1 MKKYIISFLSIL
13 LIAIT
18 SIGGGLLL
26 SACDNSSYS
35 ENGGGNLDNPE
46 NGSDENLDD
55 DDLPNNPSDDEENED
70 NKDDVTA
77 ASDFTINLTVYT
89 MDASGNY
96 VTGLDRREHA
106 HTAGSYSFGSA
117 GFASIWLSRSNG
129 NSSETKTAYSGSTS
143 ITWNQGWVANATA
156 NISVSLPENGYPY
169 IGQYNEM
176 YVLDHIQCSSCGSV
190 NSTEHSCY
198 IGSAAG
204 IWGKYTTTYSVY
216 FARKSYN
223 IDVNI
228 LNPDGNQD
236 FNSGTVDL
244 RYSWN
249 NATSND
255 VNDQPETSRIY
266 ADTSLIISDIK
277 PASGYYLRG
286 VSASRGG
293 ISNSN
298 GTYTYKV
305 SSLGGYKWPDSGS
318 DFFDIVNVQMGR
330 LTQQNINI
338 LSPSGS
344 EDRQSGTIDV
354 YYSFNDTRYDNV
366 TNEPIEGTNVQDNSY
381 IEISDIR
388 PATGMRIESVKVG
401 NTNITPSNGV
411 YRIDCNA
418 SQTIVVQ
425 MAWKEYYVDVNI
437 MSPTNVQD
445 NASGTVDIVYSSPY
459 QSLND
464 VTNEAT
470 TSLIQHGGTITISD
484 IKPAAGMRIENVYI
498 TSGNGTLSNNN
509 GTYTFTASSDGSHQV
524 QWYNEIIIKMTWKE
538 YYVGINIMSPTNV
551 QDNASGT
558 IDIVYSNPSQS
569 LNDVVDE
576 ASESLIQHGGT
587 ITISDIKPATGY
599 KLESV
604 SLSGG
609 NGTLTNNNGTYT
621 FTASS
626 DGSHQTKWYNEII
639 IKMTYQEYRLDV
651 NYNVNGTWYNS
662 GLDGFQFSI
671 YHGDNLI
678 GSNFKDYNA
687 EIDFRTEVRVV
698 ASTILN
704 GYKLSQ
710 ITSPVATVQ
719 TNTLTF
725 SMPAQDIS
733 VSIYIV
739 SNVYTT
745 TLKYQNGNADST
757 IYLKY
762 GVGWYSNSSCTTSI
776 TNISVP
782 SREGFNFSGFYN
794 SSTGTG
800 TQTINSSGEILVSNT
815 FSTSAMEWYANWG
828 AKNPA
833 RYDEELDKWYV
844 EMGRYPQTSI
854 IDSDL
859 RNWSER
865 NGSNFSNIS
874 YNEMTKMSTFTVTTV
889 GVWEILTIAIPA
901 IVGVEYTLT
910 FDYIVPNYNRLEENL
925 GDYGQVQNADGGLAI
940 QIINAGGPTDSDN
953 TGSDY
958 LTYRLPTT
966 EGAGTIT
973 TTFSVIGTDTNMYI
987 AINAGYIA
995 DNQTVTF
1002 SLGNFRLST
1011 GEVSLT
1017 TSGNTYN
1024 LPTKQLEE
1032 NMTHWNKYSLNEN
1045 IGTSYNYENK
1055 QSSIS
1060 INTAGGWEIV
1070 GTQVQVLKN
1079 TNYTINFNMLSG
1091 ATNNLSSKPRL
1102 QVLNA
1107 APVNN
1112 DNSST
1117 EIAYLDLVSNGS
1129 KKLTF
1134 NSGDNETLYI
1144 IINGGYLNDGSTYTF
1159 TFSDFSFK
1167 NGKQEAYGTKGYN
1180 SYILSNGEEY
1190 LRYNGN
1196 WYKVEPVKYY
1206 LSGNYSEGYATENGN
1221 ITAVSEKVVFAS
1233 VWNLGFVGLNG
1244 GYSSSNSTILNNHDN
1259 HFLIDSNT
1267 GWDGTVMNNDYITR
1281 KDMSWKVFTNSS
1293 GNITAQTH
1301 SDSYALPTSTIDLDE
1316 VFGEGNY
1323 QAEFS
1328 DLVSDMLG
1336 NKLMYWTRD
1345 VGSNLNNAECITR
1358 FGTVTQARMQKLLGV
1373 RITLNVKTFACV

>member
-1 MKKYIISFLSIL
+1 
-13 LIAIT
+13 
-18 SIGGGLLL
+18 
-26 SACDNSSYS
+26 
-35 ENGGGNLDNPE
+35 
-46 NGSDENLDD
+46 
-55 DDLPNNPSDDEENED
+55 
-70 NKDDVTA
+70 
-77 ASDFTINLTVYT
+77 
-89 MDASGNY
+89 
-96 VTGLDRREHA
+96 
-106 HTAGSYSFGSA
+106 
-117 GFASIWLSRSNG
+117 
-129 NSSETKTAYSGSTS
+129 
-143 ITWNQGWVANATA
+143 
-156 NISVSLPENGYPY
+156 
-169 IGQYNEM
+169 
-176 YVLDHIQCSSCGSV
+176 
-190 NSTEHSCY
+190 
-198 IGSAAG
+198 
-204 IWGKYTTTYSVY
+204 
-216 FARKSYN
+216 
-223 IDVNI
+223 
-228 LNPDGNQD
+228 
-236 FNSGTVDL
+236 
-244 RYSWN
+244 
-249 NATSND
+249 
-255 VNDQPETSRIY
+255 
-266 ADTSLIISDIK
+266 
-277 PASGYYLRG
+277 
-286 VSASRGG
+286 
-293 ISNSN
+293 
-298 GTYTYKV
+298 
-305 SSLGGYKWPDSGS
+305 
-318 DFFDIVNVQMGR
+318 
-330 LTQQNINI
+330 
-338 LSPSGS
+338 
-344 EDRQSGTIDV
+344 
-354 YYSFNDTRYDNV
+354 
-366 TNEPIEGTNVQDNSY
+366 
-381 IEISDIR
+381 
-388 PATGMRIESVKVG
+388 
-401 NTNITPSNGV
+401 
-411 YRIDCNA
+411 
-418 SQTIVVQ
+418 
-425 MAWKEYYVDVNI
+425 
-437 MSPTNVQD
+437 
-445 NASGTVDIVYSSPY
+445 
-459 QSLND
+459 
-464 VTNEAT
+464 
-470 TSLIQHGGTITISD
+470 
-484 IKPAAGMRIENVYI
+484 
-498 TSGNGTLSNNN
+498 
-509 GTYTFTASSDGSHQV
+509 
-524 QWYNEIIIKMTWKE
+524 
-538 YYVGINIMSPTNV
+538 
-551 QDNASGT
+551 
-558 IDIVYSNPSQS
+558 
-569 LNDVVDE
+569 
-576 ASESLIQHGGT
+576 
-587 ITISDIKPATGY
+587 
-599 KLESV
+599 
-604 SLSGG
+604 
-609 NGTLTNNNGTYT
+609 
-621 FTASS
+621 
-626 DGSHQTKWYNEII
+626 
-639 IKMTYQEYRLDV
+639 
-651 NYNVNGTWYNS
+651 
-662 GLDGFQFSI
+662 
-671 YHGDNLI
+671 
-678 GSNFKDYNA
+678 
-687 EIDFRTEVRVV
+687 
-698 ASTILN
+698 
-704 GYKLSQ
+704 
-710 ITSPVATVQ
+710 
-719 TNTLTF
+719 
-725 SMPAQDIS
+725 MPAQDIS

-815 FSTSAMEWYANWG
+815 FSTSAMVWYANWT

-833 RYDEELDKWYV
+833 QYDEELGKWYV

-865 NGSNFSNIS
+865 NGSNFSSIS

-940 QIINAGGPTDSDN
+940 QIINAGGPTNSNN
-953 TGSDY
+953 TERDY

-1024 LPTKQLEE
+1024 LPTMQLEE

-1060 INTAGGWEIV
+1060 INTAGGWEII

-1091 ATNNLSSKPRL
+1091 ATNSPSSKPRL

-1112 DNSST
+1112 NNSST

-1323 QAEFS
+1323 EAEFS
-1328 DLVSDMLG
+1328 DLVADILG
-1336 NKLMYWTRD
+1336 NALMYWTRD

-1358 FGTVTQARMQKLLGV
+1358 FGSVTQARMQKLLGA
-1373 RITLNVKTFACV
+1373 RITANVKTFACV